1 MKKIGVI
8 ICVCWCFC
16 LSILAIQAENKPLTI
31 EEPNGH
37 IVKAYLRGDSFYSY
51 YILENGML
59 VDKGSDGYV
68 YYAHMLKNGKIKRSS
83 VRVSTPLSQTQ
94 KLCFQTQS
102 QLSEIA
108 IENHQRVLLKNESLY
123 SKGPKGKRLFKRA
136 PGSLASSFPTKGQ
149 PRSLVILVEYKDV
162 KFSIK
167 PTKDSFS
174 RLLNEE
180 NYSDNNA
187 IGSARDYFKACSNN
201 IFVPNFDVY
210 GPYTLPNNRI
220 YYGKRVSADETD
232 ERPHHMIRDALIA
245 ADKDINYQDY
255 DVNKD
260 GKIDNVFVY
269 YAGHNEAERGPSES
283 VWPHRHA
290 LFDMTVKLDGVQ
302 AYDYACT
309 SELTGNEG
317 ETMCGMA
324 TFSHEFGHVLG
335 LVDYYATDYSH
346 QNVPGSWNIMSR
358 GNYNGDGRTPPTY
371 SAQDRFYLGWITPR
385 QIIGPEVVD
394 LAPIATDSEA
404 ILLAVQKSNLNGKS
418 PNPLEYFLL
427 ENRQHVGW
435 DTAPS
440 CIPGHGLLIS
450 HVDFD
455 ASNWKLN
462 KPNNFKDDLGYEIV
476 RADQS
481 LRDEAG
487 DAFPG
492 TFNIMMCNP
501 ILKSGVELGLPLTQI
516 EEKDN
521 HIHFLVKGGDGR
533 GLHANMYSMWFDSH
547 YQLEPTEELDTVC
560 LQLELYGKKLS
571 EPVEIFT
578 LKNIGFKFGT
588 DKNSLDISKVSIPL
602 EKDSIESTLF
612 IKYVPVSPYRDKE
625 SNDVLIVKSGDY
637 ETRIDLQASLQKERN
652 LSAPR
657 LKKETAVG
665 GQTLT
670 LNWEQLN
677 EALSYRINVFETV
690 GGDASYTQNF
700 ERFGT
705 PAFSEQTNWL
715 TSFTNFTADKI
726 PSYPRAPRFCDK
738 GEWLQSEIYPSVI
751 TQLSF
756 WLMPESEHGKMQL
769 EAFDGTK
776 WDITPLDIDWN
787 LKTGKV
793 YTLSFDASKEY
804 RAFRWTYTGEGCCV
818 LDNVVASTR
827 NAGEKVV
834 DNKIGVSNY
843 LIVGGLDLQ
852 TNYTYSIE
860 SNYVLNGIHYYSQ
873 PSHIGRVTTAD
884 KSIFG
889 KNAMPIIYDESIQRY
904 IVYIPKVEKDKL
916 LYIYDISGHL
926 IGRIKPDSEQVILPE
941 MMDHQVYVLIYCE
954 PNKRV
959 ISTDLR
965 TKFVYN

>member
-1 MKKIGVI
+1 MKRIGI
-8 ICVCWCFC
+8 IILVWCCFC
-16 LSILAIQAENKPLTI
+16 ISLLAIQADNKPFTI
-31 EEPNGH
+31 VEPDGH
-37 IVKAYLRGDSFYSY
+37 KVEVYLQGDAFYSY
-51 YILENGML
+51 YILKDGML
-59 VDKGSDGYV
+59 VDKGSDGYL
-68 YYAHMLKNGKIKRSS
+68 YFARMLKNGKIKRSS
-83 VRVSTPLSQTQ
+83 LRASTPLSQTQ
-94 KLCFQTQS
+94 KKSFQTMN
-102 QLSEIA
+102 QLSEMA
-108 IENHQRVLLKNESLY
+108 KENHQKMLLKNERRY
-123 SKGPKGKRLFKRA
+123 AKGPRGQRLFKRA
-136 PGSLASSFPTKGQ
+136 PGSCASSFPTQGQ
-149 PRSLVILVEYKDV
+149 PKSLVILVEYKDV
-162 KFSIK
+162 KFSVK
-167 PTKDSFS
+167 PTKESFT

-201 IFVPNFDVY
+201 TFVPNFDVY

-290 LFDMTVKLDGVQ
+290 LYDMTVKLDGVQ

-317 ETMCGMA
+317 NTMCGMA

-385 QIIGPEVVD
+385 QIMGPEVVD
-394 LAPIATDSEA
+394 LAPLATDNEA
-404 ILLAVQKSNLNGKS
+404 LLLAVQNSNLNGKS

-435 DTAPS
+435 DTSPS

-455 ASNWKLN
+455 ALNWKLN
-462 KPNNFKDDLGYEIV
+462 KPNNHKDDLGYEIV

-481 LRDEAG
+481 LLNEAG
-487 DAFPG
+487 DVFPG
-492 TFNIMMCNP
+492 TQNVTLCNP
-501 ILKSGVELGLPLTQI
+501 ILKNGIELGLPLTQI
-516 EEKDN
+516 EEKYN
-521 HIHFLVKGGDGR
+521 HIHCLIKGGDGR

-547 YQLEPTEELDTVC
+547 YMLEPTEKLDTIC

-571 EPVEIFT
+571 EAVEIFT
-578 LKNIGFKFGT
+578 LKNIGFQFGT
-588 DKNSLDISKVSIPL
+588 DKNSLDFSKVIIPL

-612 IKYVPVSPYRDKE
+612 VKYVPVSPYRDKE
-625 SNDVLIVKSGDY
+625 SNDALIVKSGDY
-637 ETRIDLQASLQKERN
+637 QIRIPLNASLHKERN

-670 LNWEQLN
+670 VNWEKQK
-677 EALSYRINVFETV
+677 EASTYRINVFKTV

-715 TSFTNFTADKI
+715 ASFTNFTADKI
-726 PSYPRAPRFCDK
+726 PSYPRAPRFCNK

-756 WLMPESEHGKMQL
+756 WLMPQSVQGDMQI
-769 EAFDGTK
+769 EAYDGTK
-776 WDITPLDIDWN
+776 WETIILTIDWN

-793 YTLSFDASKEY
+793 YTVTFDSSKGY

-834 DNKIGVSNY
+834 DNKICTPNY
-843 LIVGGLDLQ
+843 LIVGGLDIQ
-852 TNYTYSIE
+852 TDYTYYIE

-873 PSHIGRVTTAD
+873 PSFVGSVTTAD

-889 KNAMPIIYDESIQRY
+889 KDAMPIIYDESLQRY

-941 MMDHQVYVLIYCE
+941 MTKNQVYILIYCE

-959 ISTDLR
+959 MSTDLR